1 MNDEELAGQ
10 PDSAPESEHEPERR
24 RSPWSW
30 LLAAVVIILFA
41 IVLFLLRQ
49 CGSPL
54 PKGAEKEGNQR
65 IEAVETMQPVPGTIS
80 VWIAETTN
88 IDRVLLGAGI
98 SPRSVTDLTEGR
110 FVVEVEPAQ
119 TEDAAERISQQRGVH
134 DAGLVY
140 EPVSQ
145 P

>member
-1 MNDEELAGQ
+1 
-10 PDSAPESEHEPERR
+10 
-24 RSPWSW
+24 
-30 LLAAVVIILFA
+30 VIIILFA

-54 PKGAEKEGNQR
+54 PRGADEEGTKR
-65 IEAVETMQPVPGTIS
+65 IEAVETMQPVPGTVS

-119 TEDAAERISQQRGVH
+119 TEDAAERIAQQKGVY

-140 EPVSQ
+140 EPLSQ